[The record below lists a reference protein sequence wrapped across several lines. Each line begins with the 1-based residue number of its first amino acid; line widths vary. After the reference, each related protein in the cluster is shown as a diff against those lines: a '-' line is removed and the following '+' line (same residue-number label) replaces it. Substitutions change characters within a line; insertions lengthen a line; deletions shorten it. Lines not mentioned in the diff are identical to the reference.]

1 MNHEVKLAYFLLFL
15 IDENMACIRLK
26 GWFILLY
33 PCIVHGQILEMTTAL
48 RQGDA
53 AAFSQY
59 FSPTVELTTPHFS
72 GSCGERQAREILSG
86 FFMEQKPVYLV
97 QKSFSESGPHRHYI
111 GTMLTQSG
119 QSFRVVIHTFRDM
132 DRQRDLVCTL
142 RFESER

>member
-1 MNHEVKLAYFLLFL
+1 MVRIRPKIWVLFLL
-15 IDENMACIRLK
+15 
-26 GWFILLY
+26 
-33 PCIVHGQILEMTTAL
+33 PCVVHGQILEMTTAL
-48 RQGDA
+48 RQGNA
-53 AAFSQY
+53 AALAQY

-111 GTMLTQSG
+111 GTLRTQSG

-132 DRQRDLVCTL
+132 DRQRDLVRTL